1 MVKWCHST
9 LREPLWALESNS
21 KGSPLS
27 LQSDHQHKAVV
38 LIFIIGHPHQ
48 TEMKLFKI
56 QSSLTKSIFT
66 SIPTIFFKILCIIKP
81 HHICVNQCS
90 IFLLETSKLRVY
102 LGRKS
107 CLYFYQEYSNWNGKD
122 YVENIKILSKS
133 LFYTKVQIVGI
144 SCGPTLV
151 FDRVQILTALT
162 RHTAYQNKMT
172 EESN

>member
-1 MVKWCHST
+1 MVPQYSQGT
-9 LREPLWALESNS
+9 PFELWTATAKAL
-21 KGSPLS
+21 LS

-38 LIFIIGHPHQ
+38 LIFITGHPHQ

-66 SIPTIFFKILCIIKP
+66 SIPTIFSRFCVRIIKP

-107 CLYFYQEYSNWNGKD
+107 CLYFYQEYSRWDGKD
-122 YVENIKILSKS
+122 CVENSKNS
-133 LFYTKVQIVGI
+133 
-144 SCGPTLV
+144 
-151 FDRVQILTALT
+151 
-162 RHTAYQNKMT
+162 
-172 EESN
+172 